1 MRARTL
7 LYLLALACILAGV
20 EAKHQDSDTQDNK
33 IGDIKSTIEILGA
46 ENITVVIGY
55 PFSGMLINSSS
66 LRIDPTKKY
75 MLILV
80 EKEDNKYAV

>member
-1 MRARTL
+1 MQARTL
-7 LYLLALACILAGV
+7 LCLLALACLLPGT
-20 EAKHQDSDTQDNK
+20 EARQQNTDTPDNK

-55 PFSGMLINSSS
+55 QLSGAIINSSS

-75 MLILV
+75 MLMLV
-80 EKEDNKYAV
+80 ECEG